1 MFSLAACSGGSGMQS
16 RELTSRVTGLST
28 DLVRELM
35 ITMQFTQD
43 LDSLD
48 VLMRGLDLWPD
59 REVAEPPDEPAIPPD
74 IPPPPPDPR
83 SDEPDREGESQEV
96 DPDAVAADIELF
108 LNDIIFN
115 PDNLEIDSADS
126 AVFLLSGAV
135 LCDPEAYGPSYYCE
149 PRPCDPRDA
158 FCQEDTQKFVEQCK
172 EDEAL
177 AQAECR
183 ARIDALEIRVAVSA
197 EGPGANIQ
205 VRIGPQGNT
214 PVKFSVQPD
223 RIAAEVNLAEIRDVV
238 LRIAEVIGEQ
248 EPLELPEVMDGKFS
262 LSLTRNQAGM
272 FTLQNSILTD
282 VRVLM
287 PLPEEQGNLEINVEQ
302 ADPLSTLVIDGTNEK
317 IEASWDLNSVEVS
330 FPFGS
335 RFESGTGN
343 FLIEIAGVEG
353 NLTASVGDD
362 TVRLNRLGLG
372 GATSR
377 VMHDQ
382 TVLAS
387 VDLNPDSG
395 RHFDL
400 SVSEVGEMPLFAFS
414 DLILDVYVNLGHL
427 DPYLGVDEEPAPAE
441 LRDQTYRL
449 RLTDAGLLP
458 VEGTETQER
467 MLKVVTG
474 SLSLSSTAVEAT
486 IEAQAGQC
494 LMPAETCPEESHA
507 VLECMSVFDCP

>member
-1 MFSLAACSGGSGMQS
+1 MES

-35 ITMQFTQD
+35 ITMQFTQE

-48 VLMRGLDLWPD
+48 VLMRGLDLWSD
-59 REVAEPPDEPAIPPD
+59 EKVAEPPDEPDIPPD
-74 IPPPPPDPR
+74 VPPPPPPAPR
-83 SDEPDREGESQEV
+83 SDEPTREGETQEV

-115 PDNLEIDSADS
+115 PDNLEIDSADN

-135 LCDPEAYGPSYYCE
+135 LCDPEAYGPKFWCE
-149 PRPCDPRDA
+149 PRPCDPRDTR
-158 FCQEDTQKFVEQCK
+158 CQEDGQKFVEQCK
-172 EDEAL
+172 QDEAS

-183 ARIDALEIRVAVSA
+183 ARIDALEIRVAVVA
-197 EGPGANIQ
+197 EGSGADIQ
-205 VRIGPQGNT
+205 VRIGPEGDT

-223 RIAAEVNLAEIRDVV
+223 RIEAEVNLAEIKDVV
-238 LRIAEVIGEQ
+238 VRIAEVIGEQ

-262 LSLTRNQAGM
+262 LSLIRTEAGK

-287 PLPEEQGNLEINVEQ
+287 PLPEEGNLEINIEQ
-302 ADPLSTLVIDGTNEK
+302 ANPLGTLVIDGTNEQ
-317 IEASWDLNSVEVS
+317 IEASWDLNRVDVS

-343 FLIEIAGVEG
+343 FLIEIAGIEG
-353 NLTASVGDD
+353 HLAASVADD
-362 TVRLNRLGLG
+362 TVRLTGLGLG
-372 GATSR
+372 DTTSR
-377 VMHDQ
+377 VLHDQ
-382 TVLAS
+382 VVLAS

-400 SVSEVGEMPLFAFS
+400 SVSPVGDMPLFSFS
-414 DLILDVYVNLGHL
+414 DLSLDVFVNLGHL
-427 DPYLGVDEEPAPAE
+427 DPYLGVDEEPAPFE

-449 RLTDAGLLP
+449 QLVDAGLLP
-458 VEGTETQER
+458 VEGPEEQED
-467 MLKVVTG
+467 MLKVLTG
-474 SLSLSSTAVEAT
+474 SLSLSSTASEAT

-494 LMPAETCPEESHA
+494 LMRAEACPEEAHA